1 MHPRQVCEPT
11 LLDQAAYTPD
21 LKGKIKFPQQ
31 SIIILNFLSQKNLI
45 STAPMGSQRRILPR
59 RKVRSQI
66 KEGKDKT
73 IWEGILKPKWK
84 FSILA
89 TKIKLAL
96 FGSSHIHHCLFY
108 KANKWLKWDRVYKW
122 ALKIIKNYYKCS

>member
-21 LKGKIKFPQQ
+21 FKGKIKFPQQ

-66 KEGKDKT
+66 KEGKDNNT
-73 IWEGILKPKWK
+73 LLWK
-84 FSILA
+84 FNFPLKVWSV
-89 TKIKLAL
+89 
-96 FGSSHIHHCLFY
+96 GSL
-108 KANKWLKWDRVYKW
+108 V
-122 ALKIIKNYYKCS
+122 